1 MDTIN
6 SEGDLDAL
14 RRHASAWAV
23 LLAWARLGLF
33 EILSHGE
40 PVLAEE
46 LPINGSALRNTAPI
60 LAHIGILVRHPQP
73 TGAPH
78 GRCPSPRGP

>member
-23 LLAWARLGLF
+23 LLAWARMGLF
-33 EILSHGE
+33 ELLSHGE

-46 LPINGSALRNTAPI
+46 LPILSLI
-60 LAHIGILVRHPQP
+60 HI
-73 TGAPH
+73 
-78 GRCPSPRGP
+78 